1 MTQANQIHFSSRVQL
16 QLSQIGM
23 ATSSSQQPAA
33 SHREALSKLDSQ
45 LTCAVCLDRYTEPKT
60 LPCLHIYCKKCL
72 DELVQLGGELR
83 CPSCRKPTRLSER
96 GTSGLPTAFYI
107 NSLLEIDA
115 VLRKEA
121 AVVPLCHDHNDRP
134 KDLYCE
140 KCETHICFKCSTD
153 SHRNH
158 NCDRSEY
165 LFTKHKQQI
174 ETSLLSVKQQIDEVE
189 QTLARYV
196 TREKEMRDQ
205 EEAVQMEID
214 AAYQQLIDQLQESRR
229 NLSRQATTELQ
240 EKLKLHCFQKANVE
254 SVLLKLKNCHELVE
268 EELRSRSQYQIQ
280 EAKGELVRLITE
292 THSEV
297 EVNKLQP
304 AQEAN
309 ITFIRTTGSGHVG
322 MISSNQTTSF
332 PGLFTVEIP
341 SNVRVYEKTEV
352 VLTAHLPLS
361 ARRLSC
367 GLDSLLGYSPTECPI
382 TCTKEGQFIIT
393 ICSYHVGDQK
403 LIIRL
408 DGKEIYGSPF
418 SVCVENAASVAIPE
432 QTSHQVVLYRKVV
445 DFITKYWQV
454 AKELETLMLGRNAMM
469 DSRAAGRPFN
479 VSRFNNL
486 MQVITSRTNTMRV
499 LGTSLNNVP
508 DSMLLIPE
516 IRQLYEGL
524 MNCVQRIDRYSIEY
538 NQQIAAL
545 TNSAPARS

>member
-1 MTQANQIHFSSRVQL
+1 MHVLPIQQFAL
-16 QLSQIGM
+16 QFDM

-72 DELVQLGGELR
+72 DELVQLSGELR

-115 VLRKEA
+115 VLKKEVV
-121 AVVPLCHDHNDRP
+121 VVPLCHDHNDRP

-153 SHRNH
+153 SHRKH
-158 NCDRSEY
+158 KCDRSEY

-174 ETSLLSVKQQIDEVE
+174 ETSLLSVKQRIDEVE
-189 QTLARYV
+189 QTLAHYD

-205 EEAVQMEID
+205 EEVVQMEID

-240 EKLKLHCFQKANVE
+240 EKLKLHCLQKANVE
-254 SVLLKLKNCHELVE
+254 SVLLKLRNCHELVE

-280 EAKGELVRLITE
+280 EAKKELVKLITE

-297 EVNKLQP
+297 KVNKLQS

-309 ITFIRTTGSGHVG
+309 IVFSKNKGPCHVG
-322 MISSNQTTSF
+322 MISSKQIFFF

-341 SNVRVYEKTEV
+341 SDVRVNEERKV
-352 VLTAHLPLS
+352 ILTAHVSDGMLS
-361 ARRLSC
+361 ARRLMGC
-367 GLDSLLGYSPTECPI
+367 GLVDSNSVTICPI

-403 LIIRL
+403 LIITL
-408 DGKEIYGSPF
+408 DGEEIYGSPF
-418 SVCVENAASVAIPE
+418 SVHVGAG
-432 QTSHQVVLYRKVV
+432 TWLDKV
-445 DFITKYWQV
+445 ISKYTK
-454 AKELETLMLGRNAMM
+454 M
-469 DSRAAGRPFN
+469 
-479 VSRFNNL
+479 
-486 MQVITSRTNTMRV
+486 
-499 LGTSLNNVP
+499 
-508 DSMLLIPE
+508 
-516 IRQLYEGL
+516 
-524 MNCVQRIDRYSIEY
+524 
-538 NQQIAAL
+538 
-545 TNSAPARS
+545 